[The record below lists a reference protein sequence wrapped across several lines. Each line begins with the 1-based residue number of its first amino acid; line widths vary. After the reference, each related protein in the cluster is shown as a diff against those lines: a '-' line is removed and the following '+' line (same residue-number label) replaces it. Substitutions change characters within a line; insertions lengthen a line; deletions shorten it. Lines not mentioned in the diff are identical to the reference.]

1 MRSCRTARRL
11 VPALLVLLAGGSGL
25 ARSGSPATMT
35 AAPPRLSET
44 GLYAADGSID
54 PRNLPYAPQYP
65 LWTDGAAKA
74 RWIRLPE
81 GEAIDVSDPD
91 AWRFPAGTILWKEFA
106 FHGRKVETRMIWQT
120 DAGTWEFATYA
131 WNEAQTD
138 ALLVPPEGIPDAAE
152 IAPGRR
158 HAIPGVADCLSCHA
172 SSPSPVLG
180 FNALQL
186 SDDRD
191 PLAPHAE
198 PPRPGM
204 VTLRALVDFNRLDP
218 PRPAWAADPPRIRAA
233 DPVARAALG
242 YLSANCG
249 HCHNDRGPL
258 ARLGF
263 SLRHDEAGERGAPE
277 PALATAVG
285 APGRFVVPGVSRD
298 DSRLVAPG
306 LPAHSALLHRMETR
320 RPATQMPPL
329 GTVIEDEDATRLV
342 RAWIVSLSAGD
353 PGAILAPSR

>member
-1 MRSCRTARRL
+1 MLTHDARRRL
-11 VPALLVLLAGGSGL
+11 GCALLLLAGGTGAAL
-25 ARSGSPATMT
+25 PARPEPMT

-81 GEAIDVSDPD
+81 GERIDVSDPD
-91 AWRFPAGTILWKEFA
+91 AWHFPAGTILWKEFA
-106 FHGRKVETRMIWQT
+106 FGGRKVETRMIWRT
-120 DAGTWEFATYA
+120 GAGTWEYATYA

-138 ALLVPPEGIPDAAE
+138 ALLVPAEGIPDAVE

-158 HAIPGVADCLSCHA
+158 HSIPGVADCLSCHA

-180 FNALQL
+180 FDALQL

-204 VTLRALVDFNRLDP
+204 VTLRALADFNRLDP

-233 DPVARAALG
+233 DPVARAAIG

-263 SLRHDEAGERGAPE
+263 SLRHDAAGEGGAPE

-285 APGRFVVPGVSRD
+285 APGRFVVPGATREA
-298 DSRLVAPG
+298 SRLVAPG
-306 LPAHSALLHRMETR
+306 DPAHSALLYRMESR
-320 RPATQMPPL
+320 HPSSQMPPL
-329 GTVIEDEDATRLV
+329 GTVLADQDAARLV
-342 RAWIVSLSAGD
+342 RAWIAGLSAG
-353 PGAILAPSR
+353 GRGSILSSSR